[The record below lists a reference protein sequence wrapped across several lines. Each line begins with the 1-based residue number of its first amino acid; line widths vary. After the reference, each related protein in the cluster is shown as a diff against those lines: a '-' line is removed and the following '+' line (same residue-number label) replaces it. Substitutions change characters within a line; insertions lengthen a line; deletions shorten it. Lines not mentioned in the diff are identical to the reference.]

1 MKFSHFLLLI
11 LIVLLENLQAP
22 CTTIREIGRGSSRMK
37 REQCQD
43 GYGEYEGRKCCNCP
57 PGFHVDKCEPKNETE
72 CLPCERESYRDH
84 ANLLDSCE
92 PCTSCNPTANLETEE
107 KCTVIQNTVCRCK
120 EGYYCEEAVREE
132 CKACHSCKKCEDGF
146 AIEKECTRTNDT
158 VCKKVEG
165 GGPRW
170 TVIVLP
176 IVLFVIVIVI
186 VYVFKKRKLFCFAD
200 KPKDNCVED
209 PGKDNDINERIPLKH
224 IDLIPHLNDIVKE
237 LGPRSTTELVRGDLK
252 DTVIQFHEAD
262 APNDSQERC
271 YRILKEWCEQQ
282 GLENAAPNLIQKLND
297 KDMNTTADKIKK
309 IILSKKK

>member
-11 LIVLLENLQAP
+11 LIVLLENLHAQ

-57 PGFHVDKCEPKNETE
+57 PGYHVNKCSQNNGTE
-72 CLPCERESYRDH
+72 CLSCEGESYRDH

-107 KCTVIQNTVCRCK
+107 KCTVRRNTVCRCK

-146 AIEKECTRTNDT
+146 AIEKECTRTSDT
-158 VCKKVEG
+158 VCKEVG
-165 GGPRW
+165 GDAW
-170 TVIVLP
+170 WALIVLP
-176 IVLFVIVIVI
+176 IIFAILAI
-186 VYVFKKRKLFCFAD
+186 VYFFKKRKLFCFAD

-209 PGKDNDINERIPLKH
+209 PHKDNDINERIPLKH
-224 IDLIPHLNDIVKE
+224 IDLTPHLNDIVKE
-237 LGPRSTTELVRGDLK
+237 LGPRSTLELVRGDLK
-252 DTVIQFHEAD
+252 DTVIQFHEVD
-262 APNDSQERC
+262 APYDSQERS
-271 YRILKEWCEQQ
+271 YRTLKDWCEQQ

-297 KDMNTTADKIKK
+297 KGMNTTADKIKK
-309 IILSKKK
+309 IILTGKKK